1 MKDKKIIPL
10 KDLTAKFGKILC
22 EELLGW
28 GDNGSLW
35 GNKEYTADEF
45 LQRHYTEDDFYQPD
59 EKENRIYYSR
69 TYDNVLIATKK
80 GLRLVH
86 PRGDW
91 IGAKILPDKDL
102 FILVGHDDFEVY
114 ELEQL

>member
-1 MKDKKIIPL
+1 MEERKTIPL
-10 KDLTAKFGKILC
+10 KDLTARFGKIVC

-28 GDNGSLW
+28 DDNGSLW
-35 GNKEYTADEF
+35 GDKEYTADEF
-45 LQRHYTEDDFYQPD
+45 LQRNYTEDDFCQPD
-59 EKENRIYYSR
+59 ENENRIYYSR
-69 TYDNVLIATKK
+69 TYDNVLIASKK

-91 IGAKILPDKDL
+91 VQARILSNKDL
-102 FILVGHDDFEVY
+102 FILAGHDGLEVY